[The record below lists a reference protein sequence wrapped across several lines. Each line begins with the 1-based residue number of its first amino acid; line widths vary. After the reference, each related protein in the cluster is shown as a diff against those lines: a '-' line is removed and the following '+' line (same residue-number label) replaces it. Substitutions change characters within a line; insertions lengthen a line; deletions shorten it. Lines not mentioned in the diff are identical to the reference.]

1 MLDSNGCVKRMS
13 IGPPLLQASNCIFQI
28 VNSHAYKLRM
38 NLLGQNLAMCV
49 CVNIALRGFLHN
61 AAIARQEVA
70 RSGDYALLFFFE

>member
-1 MLDSNGCVKRMS
+1 
-13 IGPPLLQASNCIFQI
+13 
-28 VNSHAYKLRM
+28 
-38 NLLGQNLAMCV
+38 MCV